1 MKFKKILLLG
11 VASILM
17 SCSAIAESL
26 VSQVV
31 DVGFIK
37 PAEVVQL
44 KAFPELTTQ
53 PAEVLTVFTHEANVN
68 SVMVITD
75 YGAIEERQVNSN
87 KLAYRESN
95 VLVANFAKVQNANFE
110 RTSKVA

>member
-1 MKFKKILLLG
+1 MKFKKVLLLG

-17 SCSAIAESL
+17 SCSAIADSL

-44 KAFPELTTQ
+44 KAFPELATQ
-53 PAEVLTVFTHEANVN
+53 QAEVLTVFTHETN
-68 SVMVITD
+68 
-75 YGAIEERQVNSN
+75 VNSN
-87 KLAYRESN
+87 KLAFRESN
-95 VLVANFAKVQNANFE
+95 VLVANFAAKQNANNE
-110 RTSKVA
+110 RWQLVS